1 MALYAQNVEPKDI
14 ARMLHLTKRSVYG
27 ALDKCQVK
35 LDVNTRQELYLYARI
50 QGFDQV
56 SA

>member
-1 MALYAQNVEPKDI
+1 
-14 ARMLHLTKRSVYG
+14 VYG